1 MPENTN
7 NDSPDA
13 DRPTARA
20 DQETPSKTGGAAHP
34 PSETAA
40 EREAQEAVQRAAE
53 QGAQQRRP
61 EVGSP
66 TDTAP

>member
-7 NDSPDA
+7 NDAPDA

-20 DQETPSKTGGAAHP
+20 GQETPSTTGGAARP
-34 PSETAA
+34 PSETAT
-40 EREAQEAVQRAAE
+40 EREAHEAVQRAAE
-53 QGAQQRRP
+53 HGTQHQRP